1 MHRNQLKL
9 FSYLFFFLCLF
20 ACKEESY
27 IYEVNEVRV
36 ASSNTDKTKEK
47 TKEQY
52 LNIVYA
58 NLFQTALSPNQLV
71 MASNVVE
78 SIGDKQ
84 VAYET
89 ILAKF
94 MNDGN
99 VTLPTNA
106 VMRADIP
113 KFVIET
119 YERFYVRKPSEAEK
133 TFFVNYIESHPN
145 ITPEHVYFSFAS
157 SDEYYYY

>member
-1 MHRNQLKL
+1 MNQKMKVLSL
-9 FSYLFFFLCLF
+9 LLLCLSLWT
-20 ACKEESY
+20 CKEESY

-58 NLFQTALSPNQLV
+58 NLFQTALSPNKLV
-71 MASNVVE
+71 QASNVVE

-94 MNDGN
+94 MKEGN
-99 VTLPTNA
+99 VVLPSNA
-106 VMRADIP
+106 SMRADIP
-113 KFVIET
+113 KFIIET
-119 YERFYVRKPSEAEK
+119 YERFYVRKPTEAEK

-145 ITPEHVYFSFAS
+145 ITPEHIYFSFAS